1 MQRALQVGLLLSMG
15 FVPTGWSAERMALVI
30 GNARYLNER
39 PLVNTLNDA
48 RAVAD
53 QLRGL
58 GFQVALHEDLAAIPM
73 RREVN
78 RFLEEVKGRE
88 GTVLFYYSGHG
99 MQDRY
104 RASYLIPVDA
114 KVTGQE
120 DIVAY
125 GVGLNDI
132 LEKLGERPRNAVSL
146 VIVDA
151 CRDNPFASQRGG
163 KGLGRVDAGRGTL
176 VLYAA
181 GPGQTA
187 DDRPNESNGLFTQHL
202 LKVLPQPGLDLEDAF
217 DRIAEA
223 VERASNGHQVPY
235 KEGDLRGKYYLA
247 GASTGT
253 PTTTPPAMPPATP
266 SDDQTLWQSAERCGT
281 AACFQAYLNQYPNG
295 RFAAMAKARLQP
307 QTPPP
312 PVILEVPSQPA
323 SKEQPPKLISKEPP
337 QLVLKEPPASVLEAP
352 LTTKYPPLAP
362 AYPPPAPA
370 PTRST
375 TGPSFDCRKAQYES
389 ERLICASARVSSLD
403 VQMADAYRSIESRL
417 APPQRTELRKTQDYW
432 LRQVRDR
439 CSSEACLVDEYNRRI
454 RELTADA
461 GPVAFQDAFSSRG
474 EEGPSF
480 DCRKAQYE
488 SERMVC
494 VSAEL
499 SRLDRQ
505 MAETYRATASRL
517 AAESRAA
524 LRKTQDY
531 WLRQIRDRCQSEACL
546 ASEYRNRIRELEAY
560 YR

>member
-1 MQRALQVGLLLSMG
+1 MSRDRYRIHEPTAPHFLAWIGVWLLLVAMPLAWG
-15 FVPTGWSAERMALVI
+15 AERMALVI
-30 GNARYLNER
+30 GNAQYSNER
-39 PLVNTLNDA
+39 PLINTLNDA
-48 RAVAD
+48 RAVAE

-58 GFQVALHEDLAAIPM
+58 GFEVALHENLAAIPM
-73 RREVN
+73 RREIN
-78 RFLEEVKGRE
+78 RYLEEVKGRE

-132 LEKLGERPRNAVSL
+132 LEKMGERPRNAVSL

-217 DRIAEA
+217 DRVAEA

-235 KEGDLRGKYYLA
+235 KEGDLRGKFYLA
-247 GASTGT
+247 GAASAA
-253 PTTTPPAMPPATP
+253 PPTTPPATPPTVLPAT
-266 SDDQTLWQSAERCGT
+266 SNDDQTLWQSAERCGT

-307 QTPPP
+307 QSPP
-312 PVILEVPSQPA
+312 PVVPETPPRLA
-323 SKEQPPKLISKEPP
+323 S
-337 QLVLKEPPASVLEAP
+337 KEPPASIPAP
-352 LTTKYPPLAP
+352 VELPP
-362 AYPPPAPA
+362 AYPTAPT

-403 VQMADAYRSIESRL
+403 VQMANAYRSVESRL
-417 APPQRTELRKTQDYW
+417 APQQRSALRKTQDYW

-439 CSSEACLVDEYNRRI
+439 CLSEACLVSEYNKRI
-454 RELTADA
+454 EELTADS
-461 GPVAFQDAFSSRG
+461 GPVAFQDAFASRG
-474 EEGPSF
+474 EGGPSF

-494 VSAEL
+494 ASAEL

-505 MAETYRATASRL
+505 MAETYRATASGL

-524 LRKTQDY
+524 LRKAQDY